1 VSAALWLAVGGA
13 GAQAQPAQAQQP
25 AALRLVDTYAPI
37 MMLRTAKDPTCH
49 TGKESRGTIN
59 ITIRLLPGPSGA
71 EEYRP
76 TAVTAVLGN
85 PRVRL
90 VHVGR
95 VVKTAPTVADIAGLG
110 PDYYLDLPGDVLGNL
125 CTYAEGEAALERA
138 GKAPLVTY
146 AHIATERGKPGLAV
160 QYWFFYYFNEFNDL
174 HEGDWEGM
182 QLTFDANSPQQALV
196 QGPDQIAVFQHGGGE
211 KTSWQDAK
219 VQKEGTHPVV
229 YVAAGSHA
237 TFLQSAVYVE
247 NGGGG
252 AGLGCD
258 NTSRPLERVRP
269 RPVLVPTN
277 PGHGGPS
284 AWLTY
289 SGHWGQREKGFNN
302 GPQGPN
308 TKRQWLQPF
317 SWMDSA
323 RLASPKLP
331 GGFGLGAP
339 VTGVF
344 CDAVQ
349 EVSGVVNVGTRSRVG
364 VIVIVLVLI
373 LLVAVPAAITKWGPI
388 DLTGLRQPRTFGQIL
403 RCARQLYGRYWRK
416 LLPIGLSSI
425 PIIAAVFG
433 MQRLLNAALQGG
445 SVTITITDAVGTTGR
460 SLGYA
465 VVAAVVITFIRGLE
479 ARRTLGLVSSYR
491 GMLERFWRVV
501 IAQLLT
507 NLIVAALAVTVIGLP
522 IAIWKYVGWQ
532 FVQQEILFE
541 DKGIRDAFRG
551 STRIVRRQWWRAA
564 RVAGFLWLLS
574 VATGPVLI
582 MILIFGDLSLNLIDA
597 LGSVIFAL
605 LLPYVATG
613 RTLLYFDLAAR
624 RPEAVR
630 KPTWRH
636 RLRTRLRPVAG
647 TA

>member
-1 VSAALWLAVGGA
+1 
-13 GAQAQPAQAQQP
+13 
-25 AALRLVDTYAPI
+25 
-37 MMLRTAKDPTCH
+37 
-49 TGKESRGTIN
+49 
-59 ITIRLLPGPSGA
+59 
-71 EEYRP
+71 
-76 TAVTAVLGN
+76 
-85 PRVRL
+85 
-90 VHVGR
+90 
-95 VVKTAPTVADIAGLG
+95 
-110 PDYYLDLPGDVLGNL
+110 
-125 CTYAEGEAALERA
+125 
-138 GKAPLVTY
+138 
-146 AHIATERGKPGLAV
+146 
-160 QYWFFYYFNEFNDL
+160 
-174 HEGDWEGM
+174 
-182 QLTFDANSPQQALV
+182 
-196 QGPDQIAVFQHGGGE
+196 
-211 KTSWQDAK
+211 
-219 VQKEGTHPVV
+219 
-229 YVAAGSHA
+229 
-237 TFLQSAVYVE
+237 
-247 NGGGG
+247 
-252 AGLGCD
+252 
-258 NTSRPLERVRP
+258 
-269 RPVLVPTN
+269 
-277 PGHGGPS
+277 
-284 AWLTY
+284 
-289 SGHWGQREKGFNN
+289 
-302 GPQGPN
+302 
-308 TKRQWLQPF
+308 
-317 SWMDSA
+317 
-323 RLASPKLP
+323 
-331 GGFGLGAP
+331 
-339 VTGVF
+339 
-344 CDAVQ
+344 
-349 EVSGVVNVGTRSRVG
+349 
-364 VIVIVLVLI
+364 
-373 LLVAVPAAITKWGPI
+373 
-388 DLTGLRQPRTFGQIL
+388 
-403 RCARQLYGRYWRK
+403 
-416 LLPIGLSSI
+416 LSSI